1 MNIRKIRQILDLIL
15 DYWARTVGAALGLI
29 SLLLYLFNQID
40 EPTFYKF
47 IGAMVAIGIIPKTNR
62 NNGNSAE

>member
-1 MNIRKIRQILDLIL
+1 MNIRKIRQILDLVL